1 MHKQISKKIGSFQFS
16 FVAAVLPTMIK
27 RKQGRIVCVSSV
39 QGKFSLPHRSAYAAS
54 KHALNAFCDSLRA
67 EVAEHN
73 VSVLCVSPGYI
84 NTALSLNALTSSGR
98 SYGSKLFQHCN
109 RLHLSR
115 IFHFHWQ
122 PVTDA
127 TTASG
132 ASPERIADDIRKAIL
147 ADEKDVILAP
157 ILPVAVQWLRLLC
170 PPVYFWV
177 MERRARR
184 MAANS

>member
-1 MHKQISKKIGSFQFS
+1 MINAIKFFQTSFLIEGDSAYSEYSLKNCTIAKLLLHKTTRCSLFFKKKILNFL
-16 FVAAVLPTMIK
+16 FVFKIWLAAVLPTMIK

-98 SYGSKLFQHCN
+98 SYGS
-109 RLHLSR
+109 
-115 IFHFHWQ
+115 
-122 PVTDA
+122 
-127 TTASG
+127 
-132 ASPERIADDIRKAIL
+132 
-147 ADEKDVILAP
+147 
-157 ILPVAVQWLRLLC
+157 
-170 PPVYFWV
+170 
-177 MERRARR
+177 
-184 MAANS
+184 